1 MSENMSE
8 LEIVQWLIVVGV
20 LFVVPFWRI
29 IKRTGFKPAWAL
41 LALVPGGILVLLWV
55 LAFAKWPTFMEEKK
69 E

>member
-1 MSENMSE
+1 MSEYTGE
-8 LEIVQWLIVVGV
+8 LEIIQWLAVVGI
-20 LFVVPFWRI
+20 LFAVPFWRI

-55 LAFAKWPTFMEEKK
+55 LAFAKWPVYMEEKK

>member
-1 MSENMSE
+1 MSEISE
-8 LEIVQWLIVVGV
+8 VEVIQWLIVVGI

-29 IKRTGFKPAWAL
+29 IKRTGFNPGLAL

-55 LAFAKWPTFMEEKK
+55 LAFAKWPKFKEEKK